1 MITLRHYFSTALMVV
16 LCAIFF
22 ASTGN
27 ASKGPLVLP
36 IGPDSAVSTPAK
48 EQKDIPDGAAIARWN
63 VVPNQALKN
72 NIDIGVVAFH
82 QSGIDRVEFFANGGK
97 KISVSQ
103 KKINQRTLV
112 EEYFVTLPVKG
123 HKDGKIFVQATVYP
137 KSGTKRELFPLLVF
151 ANGKG
156 SYTGKTVYASSK
168 AKNKGKGTRDNP
180 FSSIAKAIAG
190 AGSGGTVILI
200 DEGFYS
206 LSGKANIRGVKS
218 WITIRADETLD
229 QDKVILGMKNR
240 KDARFASGRLKFQ
253 NVSIEIDSFKQFYPE
268 KTQFMWFD
276 QVRWFGTGKNVKG
289 VLNPVRTSKY
299 IGGYYVTRS
308 IAEDLVYGFVDALL
322 VRNSLLKRIQGD
334 ALQNSRM
341 VLNVRVDDMDGNI
354 SAHHSD
360 ILQYFGHFENIIVN
374 GVIATRITDVQNL
387 FFDHYKSSFRNMA
400 FVNLA
405 FENLSANP
413 PFSQMSSSHSH
424 VMFENI
430 SMIGQNWV
438 FRDDQP
444 GEKQFQARHVLF
456 RNNILTKLNRAKHGW
471 LGVPKGV
478 GVVDTHF
485 ISGEGHGKNATQGKV
500 SFRKLGPD
508 EVTYNGVPARD
519 NQPVKGAYGFA
530 Y

>member
-1 MITLRHYFSTALMVV
+1 MIAFFSV
-16 LCAIFF
+16 FF
-22 ASTGN
+22 ATLGN
-27 ASKGPLVLP
+27 ASEGHSVLAIGSDNAAPPKP
-36 IGPDSAVSTPAK
+36 IGK
-48 EQKDIPDGAAIARWN
+48 KDNPPGTAIARWN

-72 NIDIGVVAFH
+72 NIEIGVVAFH
-82 QSGIDRVEFFANGGK
+82 QSGIDRVEFSANGGK
-97 KISVSQ
+97 KVSVSE
-103 KKINQRTLV
+103 KKLNQRTSV
-112 EEYFVTLPVKG
+112 EEYFATLPIEG
-123 HKDGKIFVQATVYP
+123 QKDGKIYVTATVYP
-137 KSGTKRELFPLLVF
+137 KVGIKRELFPLLLY
-151 ANGKG
+151 ANGNG
-156 SYTGKTVYASSK
+156 TYTGKTVYVSSK
-168 AKNKGKGTRDNP
+168 ATAKGKGTKERP
-180 FSSIAKAIAG
+180 FSSIAKAIAA
-190 AGSGGTVILI
+190 AGSGGTVILM
-200 DEGFYS
+200 DKGFYS
-206 LSGKANIRGVKS
+206 LSGKARLRGVKS
-218 WITIRADETLD
+218 WITVRADETLD

-240 KDARFASGRLKFQ
+240 KDVRFASGRVKFQ

-322 VRNSLLKRIQGD
+322 VRNSLVRRIQGD

-374 GVIATRITDVQNL
+374 GVIATRIKDVQNL

-405 FENLSANP
+405 FENLSSNP
-413 PFSQMSSSHSH
+413 PYSQMSSSHSH

-430 SMIGQNWV
+430 SMLGQNWV

-444 GEKQFQARHVLF
+444 DNKQFKANKVRF

-471 LGVPKGV
+471 KGVPEGV
-478 GVVDTHF
+478 EVLDTHF
-485 ISGEGHGKNATQGKV
+485 ISGESHGENATHGRV
-500 SFRKLGPD
+500 SFHKLGPD
-508 EVTYNGVPARD
+508 GVTYKDLPVSN